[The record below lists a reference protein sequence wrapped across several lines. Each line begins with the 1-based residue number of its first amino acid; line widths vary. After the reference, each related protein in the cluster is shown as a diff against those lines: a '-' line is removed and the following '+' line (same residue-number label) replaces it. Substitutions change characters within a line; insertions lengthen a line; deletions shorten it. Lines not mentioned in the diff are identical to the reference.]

1 MKSNASWHKRPHGH
15 CNGVRFAVALI
26 CLATYAHSA
35 DVARPAPAPAL
46 AADELPNPAAPGAT
60 GPSLATGPDGRVWL
74 SWLERGPGA
83 ETALR
88 FSLFDASTKRW
99 SPARNVGRGSNW
111 FVNWADFPA
120 LSPGPEGHV
129 TAVWFVNNPAAPR
142 GAAAHGHDGPGYR
155 AMISRTADAGETW
168 SAPIPL
174 TRESTSVEFVSLAT
188 LADGRVLAAWLDGR
202 AKQGGGKS
210 QQLYARVLGSTEPDT
225 LVDSSVCD
233 CCSTTLTSFLDGSAL
248 LAYRG
253 RTNDEVRDIRV
264 ARFRSGGWEEP
275 RALNH
280 DDWRIAGCPV
290 NGPQIASDGGRVAA
304 AWFTAADNDPRVLIS
319 FSPDAGAR
327 FLMPL
332 RLDTAK
338 PAGRV
343 DTLLLR
349 DAAMLASWVSAD
361 GAVVMRRVSPDF
373 VLGESLQLAPAAP
386 GRMKSVT
393 RMALVRDF
401 AGGMISA
408 QLLVAFVEEG
418 AAAGV
423 RTLLVSVP
431 EGELL
436 AAEKNCDCSPTAE
449 QLQGFAIRGTMVEAR
464 PVDGFVRVRHP
475 ELPGIFSAG
484 THDFK
489 VARDTIASNQSGR
502 SFLGRIEQRAGAWW
516 LFDVRFIATPQ

>member
-1 MKSNASWHKRPHGH
+1 MRYALLFILLAG
-15 CNGVRFAVALI
+15 FA
-26 CLATYAHSA
+26 
-35 DVARPAPAPAL
+35 R
-46 AADELPNPAAPGAT
+46 AADPANPAALPALTAEDLASPAAAGAL
-60 GPSLATGPDGRVWL
+60 GASLATGSDGRAWL

-88 FSLFDASTKRW
+88 FSVFDATAKSWAPTRTV
-99 SPARNVGRGSNW
+99 ARGADW

-120 LSPGPEGHV
+120 LAPGPDGHA
-129 TAVWFVNNPAAPR
+129 TAVWFVNNPSTP
-142 GAAAHGHDGPGYR
+142 GAAVAHDHDGPGYH
-155 AMISRTADAGETW
+155 AMISQSADAGKTW
-168 SAPIPL
+168 SAPLPL

-202 AKQGGGKS
+202 AKHGGGKT
-210 QQLYARVLGSTEPDT
+210 QQLYARVLGSTDADT
-225 LVDSSVCD
+225 LVDPSVCD
-233 CCSTTLTSFLDGSAL
+233 CCSTTLTAFLDGSAL

-253 RTNDEVRDIRV
+253 RTNEEVRDIRV
-264 ARFRSGGWEEP
+264 ARFRRGGWDEP

-304 AWFTAADNDPRVLIS
+304 AWFTASDNDPRVLIS

-349 DAAMLASWVSAD
+349 DGAMLASWVSAD
-361 GAVVMRRVSPDF
+361 GAIEMRRVSPDF
-373 VLGESLQLAPAAP
+373 ALGESLQLSRPEP

-393 RMALVRDF
+393 RMALVRDY
-401 AGGMISA
+401 AGGTISA
-408 QLLVAFVEEG
+408 QLLVAFAQDG
-418 AAAGV
+418 ATAGV

-431 EGELL
+431 EGEML

-449 QLQGFAIRGTMVEAR
+449 QLQGFAIRGTLLEAR
-464 PVDGFVRVRHP
+464 PAEGVVHVTHP
-475 ELPGIFSAG
+475 ELPGIFPAG
-484 THDFK
+484 THVFN
-489 VARDTIASNQSGR
+489 VSPNRLTPAQAGR
-502 SFLGRIEQRAGAWW
+502 SFLGRIERRDGAWW
-516 LFDVRFIATPQ
+516 LFDVRLIATPQK